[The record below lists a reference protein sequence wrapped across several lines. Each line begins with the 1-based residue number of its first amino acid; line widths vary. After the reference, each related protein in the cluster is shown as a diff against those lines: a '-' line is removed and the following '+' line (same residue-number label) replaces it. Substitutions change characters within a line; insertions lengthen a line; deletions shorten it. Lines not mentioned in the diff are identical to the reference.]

1 MRIKQI
7 LGAVFV
13 LTVTSVPFYS
23 LTWDM
28 SDIAVINT
36 DKAVAQSLEGQR
48 AINQLQ
54 TREMEINER
63 LSSLNKR
70 VLDLENRINSQQL
83 TMSLEQKQKMLFD
96 LEQLKILFSR
106 EQQDMI
112 KDYQRLKFTLMERI
126 MSEVRPIIDEIAEER
141 GYQLVLDL
149 SSDGVYYY
157 ETRFDITAEVTR
169 RYDHLK
175 SSQHK
180 KIKKDE
186 IPDFILTPYQ
196 RTTGY

>member
-23 LTWDM
+23 LTRDM